1 MIRMMLLMV
10 VTVITVTV
18 NTVTEMKMETTVI
31 PAEDSE
37 LNTTQKGRFQD
48 SLNPGKFQ
56 KYFII
61 FVNFHVEVKNY

>member
-1 MIRMMLLMV
+1 MMQLTV

-18 NTVTEMKMETTVI
+18 NTVTEMKMETMVI
-31 PAEDSE
+31 PAEDSG
-37 LNTTQKGRFQD
+37 LNATQIGRFQN